1 MKLAMDD
8 GNASEADPLESL
20 WRAAGS
26 GDRAASAELLRRVS
40 PLIYKLA
47 RGMLGF
53 HCADVEDVCQR
64 ALMELLRALPRF
76 RGECKIS
83 HFAAR
88 IAQKVI
94 RQHRRGTSR
103 SRNRE
108 MEVSLTREE
117 LVTDA
122 SELGRRERSR
132 IWQRLLDDLPD
143 EQAETIALRVLL
155 DYSLE
160 ETATTMGVPVNT
172 VRSRIRLAREAL
184 RRRIDADP
192 ETLELLRGGT

>member
-1 MKLAMDD
+1 
-8 GNASEADPLESL
+8 
-20 WRAAGS
+20 
-26 GDRAASAELLRRVS
+26 
-40 PLIYKLA
+40 
-47 RGMLGF
+47 
-53 HCADVEDVCQR
+53 
-64 ALMELLRALPRF
+64 
-76 RGECKIS
+76 
-83 HFAAR
+83 
-88 IAQKVI
+88 
-94 RQHRRGTSR
+94 
-103 SRNRE
+103 